1 MPRYTPKHGAPRRRT
16 VPAVVGK
23 PLVGLGVAGFLVAGS
38 GAAVAFGD
46 EDLVGA
52 ARVDDAPVARPAA
65 AGRSVESV
73 LLDRSAGTASR
84 GAARVAQV
92 PSPQIQRA
100 QLVEGSTAAR
110 NTALGRTTAIA
121 DETKAKAKRSVEA
134 EAEATGSETT
144 GQQAGAPTS
153 KASTSQTASA
163 AAERIAAIQADP
175 KPYAV
180 EIMHEAGFDDG
191 QWACLESLW
200 IGESDWRWDATNAS
214 SGAYGIPQSLPAE
227 KMAAAGPDWRTNPET
242 QMRWGIQYIKDA
254 YGSPCNA
261 WNAWNSRNPHWY

>member
-92 PSPQIQRA
+92 PSPQIQRSH
-100 QLVEGSTAAR
+100 LVEGSTAAR
-110 NTALGRTTAIA
+110 TAAFGRTTAIA
-121 DETKAKAKRSVEA
+121 ARTKAEAKRSLEKKA
-134 EAEATGSETT
+134 AARTATAAGNAKPKGTT
-144 GQQAGAPTS
+144 T
-153 KASTSQTASA
+153 QTASA

-200 IGESDWRWDATNAS
+200 IGESDWRWDATNPS

>member
-1 MPRYTPKHGAPRRRT
+1 MARYTPKHGAPRRT
-16 VPAVVGK
+16 APGVVGK
-23 PLVGLGVAGFLVAGS
+23 PLVGVGVAGLLVAGG
-38 GAAVAFGD
+38 GAAVALGD
-46 EDLVGA
+46 EGA
-52 ARVDDAPVARPAA
+52 AVADGVPGTAA
-65 AGRSVESV
+65 SASTRSVEAV
-73 LLDRSAGTASR
+73 LLGRSTDVTSR
-84 GAARVAQV
+84 GTTRATPV
-92 PSPQIQRA
+92 PSPQVQRSH
-100 QLVEGSTAAR
+100 LVEGSTAAR
-110 NTALGRTTAIA
+110 TAAFGRTTAIA
-121 DETKAKAKRSVEA
+121 ARTKAEAKRSLEKKA
-134 EAEATGSETT
+134 AARTATAAGNAKPKGTT
-144 GQQAGAPTS
+144 T
-153 KASTSQTASA
+153 QTASA

-200 IGESDWRWDATNAS
+200 IGESDWRWDATNPS